1 MIIKKVKHAISRPR
15 ETSSV
20 DRCLAQLFTGAGGFN
35 AATGLL
41 RGRTVVEIVDVRHW
55 SLGHVAFTAET
66 ARNAR
71 VEYVAAI
78 INAGVHAHGGI

>member
-20 DRCLAQLFTGAGGFN
+20 DRCLAQLFAGGGFN